1 MTSVAKLG
9 LALQYRIMKRLYLTP
24 SLSYGKV
31 SEEYSP
37 FNDSFNMFGYGVNL
51 GYESLI
57 GPISLNISRNN
68 QLDFS
73 RIYFTIGFKF

>member
-1 MTSVAKLG
+1 MTSVAKAG
-9 LALQYRIMKRLYLTP
+9 ISFQYRIMKRLYLTP
-24 SLSYGKV
+24 SFSYGKV

-37 FNDSFNMFGYGVNL
+37 FDNSFDMFGYGVNL
-51 GYESLI
+51 GYESLL

-73 RIYFTIGFKF
+73 RIYFSIGFKF